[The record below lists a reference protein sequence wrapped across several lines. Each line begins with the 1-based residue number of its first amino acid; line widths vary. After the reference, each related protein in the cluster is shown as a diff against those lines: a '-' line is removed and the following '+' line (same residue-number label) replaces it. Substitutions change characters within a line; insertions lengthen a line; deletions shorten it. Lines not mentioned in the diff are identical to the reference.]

1 MELNLERLFHV
12 FITGKFRFIDLL
24 RNYFKES
31 FFSSSESEPKGSDC
45 YEAFKTMQDCMAEY
59 PTVYNKSGDDDDGL
73 DLEAV
78 QEMSSS
84 NTGNSE
90 SVELVEDKSP
100 KESKK

>member
-1 MELNLERLFHV
+1 
-12 FITGKFRFIDLL
+12 
-24 RNYFKES
+24 
-31 FFSSSESEPKGSDC
+31 
-45 YEAFKTMQDCMAEY
+45 MQDCMAEY

-100 KESKK
+100 TDKESKK

>member
-1 MELNLERLFHV
+1 
-12 FITGKFRFIDLL
+12 
-24 RNYFKES
+24 
-31 FFSSSESEPKGSDC
+31 
-45 YEAFKTMQDCMAEY
+45 MAEY
-59 PTVYNKSGDDDDGL
+59 PTVYNKSGDDDDGI

-100 KESKK
+100 TDTKIEVAVKAGK